1 MPKRSSYDSKS
12 MECAIKDVNNNAVSL
27 RAAAKKYG
35 VPKSTLEFKLK
46 NPDHKDTCGPSP
58 ILTLRE
64 ESQLAKWIE
73 ELALRGFPR
82 KKEDI
87 INSVQ
92 KFLIENPKILVKL
105 ETFDALL
112 IKEGLTD
119 EFLALHRIWKFWKE
133 TGDSTRNAVNEIEK
147 NTCECDHPESVET
160 FNENVAEFH
169 IVNESDK
176 NLVPTETE
184 TPNSNKINVIQNIVI
199 NEADAVTV
207 SSVSLSD
214 SLILPSTSKSMNAY
228 LNVPEKCER
237 KSKRHIEPVPFA
249 ITSRL
254 FQENFEAKRALK
266 LEEKNKLER
275 KKIREEKAAARSVS
289 KNKQRTNSITE
300 SSVCI
305 ICKACENAPVIENHE
320 TRDNE
325 NEGNNC
331 FQCKFLADE
340 QSIICDTYEDDEDD
354 LFLCHVCY
362 VEKSEDETEEDI
374 RSEEEKE
381 KTEVEELLA
390 IYKRE
395 IKKTRRRKSKKVN
408 VYVYLEIVKKHYCHD
423 QSNDSESVY
432 EERSLSKPKNGQ
444 EQDNVVRE

>member
-1 MPKRSSYDSKS
+1 M
-12 MECAIKDVNNNAVSL
+12 
-27 RAAAKKYG
+27 
-35 VPKSTLEFKLK
+35 
-46 NPDHKDTCGPSP
+46 
-58 ILTLRE
+58 
-64 ESQLAKWIE
+64 
-73 ELALRGFPR
+73 
-82 KKEDI
+82 
-87 INSVQ
+87 
-92 KFLIENPKILVKL
+92 
-105 ETFDALL
+105 
-112 IKEGLTD
+112 
-119 EFLALHRIWKFWKE
+119 
-133 TGDSTRNAVNEIEK
+133 
-147 NTCECDHPESVET
+147 
-160 FNENVAEFH
+160 AEFH

-199 NEADAVTV
+199 NEADAVTM

-266 LEEKNKLER
+266 LEEEKNKLER
-275 KKIREEKAAARSVS
+275 KKIQEEKAATRSVS

-300 SSVCI
+300 SNVFI
-305 ICKACENAPVIENHE
+305 ICKAGVTKNRFLKCNSCHQNFHRRCVPKPFQKKCIRNAENLFTCHMCYKDSHKENAPVIENHE

-331 FQCKFLADE
+331 KFLADE
-340 QSIICDTYEDDEDD
+340 QSIICDTCEDDEDY
-354 LFLCHVCY
+354 LFLCHICY
-362 VEKSEDETEEDI
+362 VEKSEYETEEDI

-390 IYKRE
+390 IQGGSLV
-395 IKKTRRRKSKKVN
+395 RKSPKVSYKKF
-408 VYVYLEIVKKHYCHD
+408 
-423 QSNDSESVY
+423 S
-432 EERSLSKPKNGQ
+432 SLKCTGYAIK
-444 EQDNVVRE
+444 VWR